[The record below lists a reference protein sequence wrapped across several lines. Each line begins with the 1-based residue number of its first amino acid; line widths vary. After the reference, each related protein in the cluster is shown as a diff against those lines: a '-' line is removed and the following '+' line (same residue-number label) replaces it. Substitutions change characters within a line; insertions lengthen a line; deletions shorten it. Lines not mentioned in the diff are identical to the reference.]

1 MIVPINF
8 LLHISFASIRYNVLV
23 AKWAVNIFFVSE
35 FKERDNTFEFVR
47 HVSTEM
53 SVIFS

>member
-8 LLHISFASIRYNVLV
+8 LLHISFPSIRCNVLV

-35 FKERDNTFEFVR
+35 FKESDNTFEFVR
-47 HVSTEM
+47 HVSTET

>member
-23 AKWAVNIFFVSE
+23 AKWAVNIFIVSE

>member
-23 AKWAVNIFFVSE
+23 AKWAVNIFFASE